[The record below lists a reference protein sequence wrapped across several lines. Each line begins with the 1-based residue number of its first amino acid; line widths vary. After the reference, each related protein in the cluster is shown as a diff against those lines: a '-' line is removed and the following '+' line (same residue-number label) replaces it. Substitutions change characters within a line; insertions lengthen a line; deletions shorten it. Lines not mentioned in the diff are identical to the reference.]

1 MSGRNTFLAAI
12 PINQR
17 VIGLLLG
24 QDMGVLREVRW
35 RIGPVCFCAFNGV
48 FSLVYNTYFLTA
60 SAIISLG
67 GTRQH
72 LGFFYAIGSLN
83 LSLWWQ

>member
-1 MSGRNTFLAAI
+1 MNGRNTFLVTI

-17 VIGLLLG
+17 VRGLLLG
-24 QDMGVLREVRW
+24 QDVGVLRRW
-35 RIGPVCFCAFNGV
+35 RMGPVCSHVFNSV
-48 FSLVYNTYFLTA
+48 FSLVCNTCFLTA
-60 SAIISLG
+60 SAVISLG

-72 LGFFYAIGSLN
+72 FGFFYGIGSLN